1 MKKFLISLIFVLLI
15 SFPVCAEEVICGND
29 YKVNPLYE
37 YFNIEYAQLYD
48 LNLGDTS
55 YEECTDFEDAHNYFI
70 EQAKLRNNSIS
81 LCYPTDLS
89 IFSSHKEI
97 SATVLSDALSLFE
110 SMGDYSEFDKN
121 GAESDYIYR
130 QWYSRNIS
138 YNYTIDYSKRAV
150 YACLTFNISWFTTPQ
165 QIAEEDAK
173 VAEIL
178 EELDVYEEDEYTQ
191 IKTIYDYLLDNAEY
205 VDMNKYYEANTTGDH
220 VIYHSSYSALI
231 MGETVCQG
239 YATALYRLLRELGI
253 SCRVVTGDSTGEPH
267 AWNMVRIGSYYY
279 LVDATWDDSAI
290 RNYKYFLKPSYS
302 DHYPHSEFKTTEF
315 TRFFPMAEESYT
327 EPLEYIP
334 NAPTNITVVRE
345 GNNATISFDLD
356 YTAQYACVEKDG
368 EIIYLDANSLEDKT
382 THTFT
387 DTVGDSE
394 ITYEI
399 SALRAEYNS
408 RTETETDHFNT
419 LPYIFQKT
427 ITFSVENSE
436 ENKITIKINHNDSVK
451 TGKML
456 VMVIRE
462 GIAESLSAYD
472 PSEEIEF
479 TCENSDKDFNI
490 KAMWVE
496 SLATMKPLCED
507 ELYQ

>member
-15 SFPVCAEEVICGND
+15 SLSASAETISGSETVI
-29 YKVNPLYE
+29 NPFYE
-37 YFNIEYAQLYD
+37 YLNINYSELYNTTIDGVTYTDCGDYDGAVEYLTKQA
-48 LNLGDTS
+48 
-55 YEECTDFEDAHNYFI
+55 
-70 EQAKLRNNSIS
+70 EQRQ
-81 LCYPTDLS
+81 
-89 IFSSHKEI
+89 
-97 SATVLSDALSLFE
+97 ATVSLSYSADKSIIKASTNQTMAAVLSELKNIFNE
-110 SMGDYSEFDKN
+110 IGNYSEFEKN
-121 GAESDYIYR
+121 GARSDYLYY
-130 QWYSRNIS
+130 QWYRYNIQYDVIVS
-138 YNYTIDYSKRAV
+138 SFREKPIICVTYKIV
-150 YACLTFNISWFTTPQ
+150 WFTSPE
-165 QIAEEDAK
+165 QIAEEDKK

-178 EELDVYEEDEYTQ
+178 DELDVYDKDEYTQ
-191 IKTIYDYLLDNAEY
+191 IKAVYDYLMDNAEY
-205 VDMNKYYEANTTGDH
+205 VKNYKEKEEEGTNL
-220 VIYHSSYSALI
+220 IYHSSYSALI

-253 SCRVVTGDSTGEPH
+253 SCRVIAGTSTGGYH
-267 AWNMVRIGSYYY
+267 AWNIVRIGSYYY
-279 LVDATWDDSAI
+279 LVDATWDDQSVKKD
-290 RNYKYFLKPSYS
+290 KYFLKPSYS
-302 DHYPHSEFKTTEF
+302 DHYPFDEFETTEF
-315 TRFFPMAEESYT
+315 KRYFPMAEAEYT

-368 EIIYLDANSLEDKT
+368 EIIYLEANPLEDKT

-387 DTVGDSE
+387 DTVDDSE